1 MYAQNPRGT
10 DLPRN
15 YSGNAFRYPP
25 IRTESEPLV
34 EQVTVET
41 PTGEEEARE
50 TQPAEAASAVAQ
62 SGDETLTRHL
72 SLPLFG
78 GRGIG
83 SEELLLLGML
93 LLLGGEGQNELM
105 MCLLLLLFCG

>member
-34 EQVTVET
+34 EQEI
-41 PTGEEEARE
+41 
-50 TQPAEAASAVAQ
+50 
-62 SGDETLTRHL
+62 
-72 SLPLFG
+72 
-78 GRGIG
+78 GRAHV
-83 SEELLLLGML
+83 
-93 LLLGGEGQNELM
+93 
-105 MCLLLLLFCG
+105 